1 MDTKDNYNDLMRA
14 VRVHV
19 TDEELADR
27 RLKGLDRW
35 DEMWDGVLHMVPAP
49 SLEHQRLLD
58 RMIGFLEP
66 HLRTSGRGRLVS
78 GINVFGDAGNY
89 RIPDLTF
96 VTAGREY
103 IFQEDG
109 VRGGAPDAVIEIR
122 SSQDETYEKLPFYA
136 SLGIIEVIVIDRDSK
151 RPELYR
157 LAGTQYVLVQ
167 SAAQGWLRSDV
178 MGVRFRG
185 VEQATPQLV
194 VEDALDPT
202 THVEI

>member
-1 MDTKDNYNDLMRA
+1 MRA

-19 TDEELADR
+19 TDAELADR

-58 RMIGFLEP
+58 RLIGFLEP
-66 HLRTSGRGRLVS
+66 HLRTSGRGRLIS
-78 GINVFGDAGNY
+78 GINVFADAGNY

-96 VTAGREY
+96 VATGREF
-103 IFQEDG
+103 ILQEDG

-122 SSQDETYEKLPFYA
+122 SADDETYEKLPFYA
-136 SLGIIEVIVIDRDSK
+136 SLGITDVIVIDRGSK

-157 LAGTQYVLVQ
+157 LAGSQYILVQ
-167 SAAQGWLRSDV
+167 SDTNRWLRSDV
-178 MGVRFRG
+178 MGVRFSA
-185 VEQATPQLV
+185 VEQPAARLI
-194 VEDALDPT
+194 VEDVVDAGI
-202 THVEI
+202 HVEI

>member
-1 MDTKDNYNDLMRA
+1 MIPMRA

-27 RLKGLDRW
+27 RSKGLDRW

-58 RMIGFLEP
+58 RLIGFLEP

-78 GINVFGDAGNY
+78 GINLSGDAGNY
-89 RIPDLTF
+89 RIADLTF
-96 VTAGREY
+96 VTARREFV
-103 IFQEDG
+103 FQEDG

-122 SSQDETYEKLPFYA
+122 SAHDETHEKLPFYA
-136 SLGIIEVIVIDRDSK
+136 SLGIIDVIVIDRDSK
-151 RPELYR
+151 RPDLYR
-157 LAGTQYVLVQ
+157 LAGPQYLLVQ
-167 SAAQGWLRSDV
+167 PDAQRWLRSDV

-185 VEQATPQLV
+185 VEQPTPQLIV
-194 VEDALDPT
+194 KDVLDQT
-202 THVEI
+202 IHVEI